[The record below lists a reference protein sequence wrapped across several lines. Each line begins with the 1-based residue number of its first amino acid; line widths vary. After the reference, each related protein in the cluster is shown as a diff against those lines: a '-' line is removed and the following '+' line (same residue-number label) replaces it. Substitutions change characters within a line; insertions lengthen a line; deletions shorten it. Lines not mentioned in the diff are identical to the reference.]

1 MELQNKKGEKHKKPL
16 QECLRSI
23 FELENLL
30 KNIFVLVVNYEN
42 ELYRRSIVD
51 KYDIEKLDL
60 EFKELQERVL
70 LLHSEVMSKIKKNN
84 DIIENNKEVK

>member
-1 MELQNKKGEKHKKPL
+1 MELKTNNGEKHKKPL

-30 KNIFVLVVNYEN
+30 KNTFVLVVNYEN

-60 EFKELQERVL
+60 DFKELQEKVL
-70 LLHSEVMSKIKKNN
+70 LLHNEVMSKIKKNS
-84 DIIENNKEVK
+84 DIIENKEVK